1 MKRRSSALWL
11 SLTLAC
17 CSPGGAGPAAPGTSG
32 TTAPAASNTSELSE
46 LFRQAWSQG
55 GLTVREVD
63 DDTFLRRASLD
74 LLGRIP
80 SSAEL
85 LEFRADSRDGKRSR
99 KVSQLLDDPAHADH
113 LARKWEQILLG
124 PEVKLKLVDR
134 GAMRRWLAAQFAAD
148 VPWNEIV
155 QKLVTAEGL
164 TSLGGSIK
172 ESVGQSDSE
181 RWTAEKAA
189 NVNGAAN
196 YFLRHQK
203 APQDLAGHVSKTFLG
218 VQIQCAQCHDHKTEA
233 WTQTQFQ
240 EFSAAFVRVRARPV
254 ERGRQEFAVF
264 ELENLDRP
272 SRRAS
277 RNEELQEI
285 VQTSPKALDGS
296 PLTEGNP
303 RAALATWMTNSEN
316 RWFSKALVNRVWADL
331 HGAGFVE
338 PIDDFREKNPP
349 VLPQVLDYLADDF
362 ERNKFDLDALYET
375 IMLGPTYA
383 NAIDGTVTPRESL
396 FAASDLTPLSSDA
409 LLDSIFTATDAA
421 KQLEDQGEQRAN
433 TLKTLLR
440 QRMEFVFDTDAESN
454 GEPQSTTLT
463 QSLFLANSAL
473 VTASTA
479 HSEEGVLAKLLASSK
494 SDEAIITELYRRT
507 LTRDPSVDEL
517 REDLSFIAQDRSKA
531 PVRFEGISGE
541 KGKAKREARADNTI
555 LRALRPDESSAK
567 ARAFED
573 LFWAL
578 INSNEFLFR
587 R

>member
-1 MKRRSSALWL
+1 MKRRSSVAWL
-11 SLTLAC
+11 MLTLAS
-17 CSPGGAGPAAPGTSG
+17 CSSGTPAATSN
-32 TTAPAASNTSELSE
+32 TAATAPIAEETTELAKR
-46 LFRQAWSQG
+46 FQKVWQDR
-55 GLTVREVD
+55 GLVAREVD
-63 DDTFLRRASLD
+63 DDTFLRRATLD

-80 SSAEL
+80 SSKEL
-85 LEFRADSRDGKRSR
+85 LEFRTDSHPDKRAR
-99 KVSQLLDDPAHADH
+99 RIRQLLDDKAHAEH
-113 LARKWEQILLG
+113 LARKWEQVLLG
-124 PEVKLKLVDR
+124 PEVKLRLVDR
-134 GAMRRWLAAQFAAD
+134 GAMRRWLASQFADD
-148 VPWNEIV
+148 VPWSAIV
-155 QKLVTAEGL
+155 EKLVTAEGI

-172 ESVGQSDSE
+172 EAVGQSDSE
-181 RWTAEKAA
+181 RWGEESAA
-189 NVNGAAN
+189 NVNGATN

-254 ERGRQEFAVF
+254 ERARQEFAVF
-264 ELENLDRP
+264 ELEDLERP
-272 SRRAS
+272 PRRAF

-285 VQTSPKALDGS
+285 VRASPKALDGTS
-296 PLTEGNP
+296 LSGSNP
-303 RAALATWMTNSEN
+303 RAELAAWMTSKEN
-316 RWFSKALVNRVWADL
+316 RWFSRASVNRVWADL

-349 VLPQVLDYLADDF
+349 VLPEVLDHLAHEF
-362 ERNKFDLDALYET
+362 ERNNFDLDALYET

-383 NAIDGTVTPRESL
+383 NSIDGTVSPRESL
-396 FAASDLTPLSSDA
+396 FATADLVPLSSDA
-409 LLDSIFTATDAA
+409 LLDSIFIATEAA
-421 KQLEDQGEQRAN
+421 KQLEGQGENRTN
-433 TLKTLLR
+433 TLKALLR

-463 QSLFLANSAL
+463 QSLFLANSAI
-473 VTASTA
+473 VSASTA
-479 HSEEGVLAKLLASSK
+479 HSEGGVLARLLAGSN
-494 SDEAIITELYRRT
+494 SDSDIITELYRRT
-507 LTRDPSVDEL
+507 LTRDPSAEEL
-517 REDLSFIAQDRSKA
+517 REALAFIAQDRAKA
-531 PVRFEGISGE
+531 PVSFEGGSGE
-541 KGKAKREARADNTI
+541 KGKAKRETRADNAM